1 MRALAP
7 LVPVCSLVIL
17 GCSRATPVRLEDR
30 NLGIIALFPG
40 QPRLHKYSEPTPF
53 GEMEWF
59 STTYETPGR
68 LDRSFFIDVGNLPP
82 GNQGGTTEAAVL
94 ATLRQFLTK
103 RMGKIEVMDL
113 PAPRGPGFRYQAQLP
128 NGEYAEGIAI
138 VRRGRIHRAQA
149 TVSKAEDPELKAF
162 LASFEV
168 LP

>member
-1 MRALAP
+1 MKTLAP
-7 LVPVCSLVIL
+7 LLLTCVLVMP
-17 GCSRATPVRLEDR
+17 GCLRETPVRFEDR
-30 NLGIIALFPG
+30 NLGIVAQFPG

-68 LDRSFFIDVGNLPP
+68 LDRSFFIDIGNLPP
-82 GNQGGTTEAAVL
+82 GDQGGSTESAVL
-94 ATLRQFLTK
+94 ATLRQFLEK

-113 PAPRGPGFRYQAQLP
+113 PAPRGPGFRYKARLP

-168 LP
+168 LR